1 MDRKKEITE
10 ARREAVRRLIELHQ
24 EEFYALKSEVYVER
38 GLSVQRRLRGE
49 MKRQRDIANAKAFL
63 ALNGESE

>member
-1 MDRKKEITE
+1 MDRKREITE

-24 EEFYALKSEVYVER
+24 EEFHALKSEVYVER

-63 ALNGESE
+63 ALNNESE